1 MILCHDGICHPP
13 STPSTL
19 SPLRLG
25 SALYSPTVTSA
36 ERFSF
41 ILVYALRRAVS
52 APVLPYS
59 KRYTARRISIN
70 HRRVVCNPLHSPSL
84 FLPPP
89 SPRAPP
95 NELFAAVVNGKGHLL
110 SSSGQRWQRTGSQRR
125 DRGTSE
131 REAAASA
138 GPEMPC

>member
-13 STPSTL
+13 HP

-36 ERFSF
+36 EGFSF
-41 ILVYALRRAVS
+41 IRVSTLRRAVS

-70 HRRVVCNPLHSPSL
+70 HQRVVCSPLHSASL
-84 FLPPP
+84 FPSPPP
-89 SPRAPP
+89 SPHAPP
-95 NELFAAVVNGKGHLL
+95 NELCAAVVNGKGHLL
-110 SSSGQRWQRTGSQRR
+110 SSCGQRRQRTGSQRR
-125 DRGTSE
+125 DKGASE
-131 REAAASA
+131 TEAAASA